1 MRKILLVGNPNVG
14 KSVIFSHLT
23 GINVLTSNYPGTTV
37 EFTRGY
43 LTIKEEKIEIIDI
56 PGTYGL
62 EPCSKAEEVAIEM
75 LNEGSD
81 AIINVID
88 ATSLERNLN
97 LTLQLLKQDIPVIA
111 TLNFWDETKHLGI
124 QIDVQGLENILGTPV
139 VSTCG
144 LTGEGIKELVE
155 RLPFAKSKSYKYKE
169 EEKWLEIGSIVRR
182 VQKLSHRHHTFL
194 DKLEEI
200 STHPLTGVPFALIIL
215 FLTFKIVRF
224 IGEGLINYIL
234 DPAFNKFYYPAIV
247 NAIKATLPVKF
258 VQNLLL
264 GTAPEVMES
273 FGLLTTGI
281 YIPLVVV
288 LPYIAA
294 FYLILSVL
302 EDIGYLPRVAVLGD
316 FLFHKI
322 GLHGYAS
329 IPVIL
334 GFGCKVPAIL
344 STRILETDR
353 EKIIATVLLLMIAPC
368 MPQTA
373 MIISLIAPHGT
384 KYLLLIFVLLF
395 FISVLSSF
403 ILNKLIQG
411 ETPEL
416 FLEIPPYRIPH
427 APTLAKKLWMRLK
440 SYFME
445 AVPMIILGVFI
456 VSILDAL
463 GITDFL
469 ARSLGRPVVHVLGL
483 PEETISVMLL
493 GFLRKD
499 VSIALL
505 APFNLNAKQIIVAS
519 VFMVLSLPCIAT
531 FFTLSKESGI
541 KNALKIVSLM
551 LFAAVIAGALLN
563 LLI

>member
-14 KSVIFSHLT
+14 KSAIFSHLT
-23 GINVLTSNYPGTTV
+23 GIDVLTSNYPGTTV
-37 EFTRGY
+37 EFTTGY

-56 PGTYGL
+56 PGTYSL
-62 EPCSKAEEVAIEM
+62 EPSSKAEKVAVDM
-75 LNEGSD
+75 LNQGGD

-88 ATSLERNLN
+88 ATNLERNLG
-97 LTLQLLKQDIPVIA
+97 LTLQLLNRNIPVLA
-111 TLNFWDETKHLGI
+111 VLNFWDETKHLGI
-124 QIDVQGLENILGTPV
+124 NIDVKELENILGVPV
-139 VSTCG
+139 VPTCA
-144 LTGEGIKELVE
+144 LTGEGIKELVDK
-155 RLPFAKSKSYKYKE
+155 LPLAKSKTYEYKE

-234 DPAFNKFYYPAIV
+234 DPAFNKFYYPLIVKVV
-247 NAIKATLPVKF
+247 NAILPVKF
-258 VQNLLL
+258 LQDLLL
-264 GTAPEVMES
+264 GTTPEVMKS

-281 YIPLVVV
+281 YIPIVVV

-294 FYLILSVL
+294 FYMILSIL
-302 EDIGYLPRVAVLGD
+302 EDMGYLPRVAVLLD

-344 STRILETDR
+344 SMRILETDR
-353 EKIIATVLLLMIAPC
+353 EKIIAAVLMLMIAPC

-373 MIISLIAPHGT
+373 MIMSLIAPYGIGWLLMIF
-384 KYLLLIFVLLF
+384 LLLFL
-395 FISVLSSF
+395 ISILSSF
-403 ILNKLIQG
+403 ILNKLIKG

-416 FLEIPPYRIPH
+416 FLEIPAYRIPH
-427 APTLAKKLWMRLK
+427 VLTLAKKLWMRLK
-440 SYFME
+440 GYFME

-456 VSILDAL
+456 VSVLDIL
-463 GITDFL
+463 GITNFL
-469 ARSLGRPVVHVLGL
+469 ARSFGRPVVHVLGL

-505 APFNLNAKQIIVAS
+505 APFNLSAKQLIIAS
-519 VFMVLSLPCIAT
+519 VFMVLYLPCIAT
-531 FFTLSKESGI
+531 FFTLLKESGI
-541 KNALKIVSLM
+541 KNTLKIISLL
-551 LFAAVIAGALLN
+551 LFTAILAGALLN
-563 LLI
+563 LLL